1 MTKPVVAVRTIA
13 WAAAL
18 AVAAGG
24 MAGFAQSQDGVIRSD
39 AADALPPPETWRCD
53 RIAAEYDAWLEAGNS
68 PQSWRYAGLTYRR
81 VSDERRYNWDD
92 WLAWHRDACSAG
104 ARGGSLPATGPL
116 IGGIVGALGVTALA
130 AGSGGGSGGAD
141 SPG

>member
-1 MTKPVVAVRTIA
+1 MTKPVVTVRTIA

-24 MAGFAQSQDGVIRSD
+24 MAGFAQSQDGAIRSD
-39 AADALPPPETWRCD
+39 AVDALPPPETWRCD
-53 RIAAEYDAWLEAGNS
+53 RIAAEYNAWLEAGNS
-68 PQSWRYAGLTYRR
+68 QQTWRYAGQTYRR

-92 WLAWHRDACSAG
+92 WLAWHRDACAAG
-104 ARGGSLPATGPL
+104 VRGGSLPATGPL
-116 IGGIVGALGVTALA
+116 IGGIMGALGITALA
-130 AGSGGGSGGAD
+130 AGSGGGGGGPD